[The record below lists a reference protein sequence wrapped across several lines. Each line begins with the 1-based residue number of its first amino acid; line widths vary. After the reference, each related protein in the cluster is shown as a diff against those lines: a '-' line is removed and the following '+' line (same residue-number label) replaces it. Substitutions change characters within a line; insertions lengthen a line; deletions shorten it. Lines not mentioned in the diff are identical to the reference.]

1 MIVEILDD
9 EFKGFERMIRGKLGL
24 EEEWGCFFIFNYLRV
39 GYL

>member
-1 MIVEILDD
+1 MMNLKDL
-9 EFKGFERMIRGKLGL
+9 IRGKLGL